1 MATVDNGDGKK
12 SGWPRILVPALIG
25 TAAVLIAS
33 AIGYSATTPVKSPS
47 LAPPTASRGSCER
60 LASPLP
66 VRQVSAAIV
75 FPEVS
80 YAIDDGGDRPRI
92 DLAGS
97 YRGAIDEG
105 KRVAVI
111 AQADPRS
118 YDSTP
123 EHHPGD
129 GRYYYEQEL
138 RVDEE
143 AHCWSALSLNPA
155 YNGSNGLVWHIYLVL
170 VPADFGVTSVSARN
184 EVEEGVFNGLDVL
197 AALTIHT

>member
-1 MATVDNGDGKK
+1 MAIVDNGDGKTA
-12 SGWPRILVPALIG
+12 GWPRVLVPALIG

-33 AIGYSATTPVKSPS
+33 AIGYSATTPGKSPPS
-47 LAPPTASRGSCER
+47 APVASQSSCER
-60 LASPLP
+60 LASRVP

-80 YAIDDGGDRPRI
+80 YAVDDAGDRPRI

-97 YRGAIDEG
+97 YRGTIDEG
-105 KRVAVI
+105 MRVAVI

-123 EHHPGD
+123 ERHPGD

-138 RVDEE
+138 QVDEE

-155 YNGSNGLVWHIYLVL
+155 YRGSSGLVWHIYLVL

-184 EVEEGVFNGLDVL
+184 EVEDAVFNGLDVL
-197 AALTIHT
+197 AAFTVRT